1 MKEGIA
7 AFLVLS
13 VAEFTDPLFSLS
25 YLPCTWHCL
34 VLGLPAP
41 VQCSATCGEG
51 IQQRQVVCRNSSSA
65 LGQCEGAKPDTVQVC
80 SLPACGG
87 EQMGWGGP
95 ARSSGHDPAT
105 ASILAL

>member
-1 MKEGIA
+1 MA

-13 VAEFTDPLFSLS
+13 VAEFTAPSSLS
-25 YLPCTWHCL
+25 PIYPAPGIV

-41 VQCSATCGEG
+41 IQCSATCGEG
-51 IQQRQVVCRNSSSA
+51 IQQRQVVCRNSSNT
-65 LGQCEGAKPDTVQVC
+65 LGQCEGVKPDTVQVC

-87 EQMGWGGP
+87 EQIGWGGP

-105 ASILAL
+105 AHILAL